1 MKAMLQSSAMI
12 RKGLRAISGLEVMK
26 SWSSLILFNTMYSI
40 CKIKTE
46 IIIKPDPGVRF
57 WEINL
62 KLTTFHI
69 IYKYLHTFAEYMLT
83 IFNDFFYD
91 DLQFLPR
98 IF

>member
-46 IIIKPDPGVRF
+46 IIIKPVLDCMTLESGF
-57 WEINL
+57 G
-62 KLTTFHI
+62 KST
-69 IYKYLHTFAEYMLT
+69 
-83 IFNDFFYD
+83 
-91 DLQFLPR
+91 
-98 IF
+98 